1 MRVLIRRLCRSL
13 GQAELLAG
21 RRVRDDA
28 LAPEVLVGLPKLLHE
43 LVARILAD
51 LVLRLVDLALLVLE
65 ELDVVELD
73 LEVAGFAEI
82 DVFEEGSKITQPV
95 LDLTLL
101 ELADVE
107 LADGG
112 GALGKHDLT
121 RRGGGE
127 AQELPVLGNR
137 AQRGLVGFPN
147 VHEVAA
153 IGEGGE
159 GSVDARGGSGER
171 ERERQGP
178 DGEAARHRWR
188 GQAAGRRG
196 GEVVAVWL
204 VVCLV

>member
-73 LEVAGFAEI
+73 LEVAGFAEADERGDGLRRALLAHLAPALGELVEPVRLVDLALGVAEI
-82 DVFEEGSKITQPV
+82 VVFEEGSKITRPV

-127 AQELPVLGNR
+127 
-137 AQRGLVGFPN
+137 
-147 VHEVAA
+147 
-153 IGEGGE
+153 
-159 GSVDARGGSGER
+159 
-171 ERERQGP
+171 RERQGP

-196 GEVVAVWL
+196 GEV
-204 VVCLV
+204 